1 MLRRAGGKRSLE
13 ATEDP
18 STLSLY
24 LRSLSLFV
32 DKLPLPLQSPL
43 LPWEPSLIASHFGAV

>member
-18 STLSLY
+18 STLSFY

-32 DKLPLPLQSPL
+32 DKLPLLLQSPL